1 MDWIE
6 TFGAQEENGKHYSRL
21 WCTGCWVQTKNRIKK
36 TKKESVFSPSH
47 LLASSALFRSLSGR
61 ASSQSSI
68 VLISFPLLKKE
79 RIHSHTSKWIRV
91 HCFKNTVKARVYL
104 HALSPRDRITSQYR
118 PVGFS
123 PITPITFS
131 LTYCLEHQ
139 DLCRLHLHLTRS
151 LLVELW
157 LKGENCSFFFFF
169 VNVAS
174 VLLVHLIIW
183 NIFLQTELSTQG
195 TKKNRSN
202 WPWPNFNF
210 EAVSFACF
218 HLRHCSFRTLNLLN
232 QPLACCSAVVWRHLW
247 HVCVTVS
254 IHAQLLSKQF
264 FLFIQKNR
272 LFFNLN
278 AWKHW

>member
-1 MDWIE
+1 MTSTCLEQITQFNVTAVRLPFVIEITVMHLLWVTCIQVHVAVISTHNRSFLWLMDWIE
-6 TFGAQEENGKHYSRL
+6 TFVAQEENGKHCSRL

-139 DLCRLHLHLTRS
+139 DLYRLHLHLTRS

-169 VNVAS
+169 VNVPS
-174 VLLVHLIIW
+174 VLLVHLIVW
-183 NIFLQTELSTQG
+183 NWTVFVHFPTDWII
-195 TKKNRSN
+195 
-202 WPWPNFNF
+202 
-210 EAVSFACF
+210 
-218 HLRHCSFRTLNLLN
+218 N
-232 QPLACCSAVVWRHLW
+232 QN
-247 HVCVTVS
+247 
-254 IHAQLLSKQF
+254 Q
-264 FLFIQKNR
+264 
-272 LFFNLN
+272 
-278 AWKHW
+278 

>member
-36 TKKESVFSPSH
+36 TIKESVFSPSH

-68 VLISFPLLKKE
+68 VLISFPLLKRKE
-79 RIHSHTSKWIRV
+79 YTVIPVNGSGSIV
-91 HCFKNTVKARVYL
+91 LKNTVKARVYL

-151 LLVELW
+151 PLVELW

-169 VNVAS
+169 VNVPS
-174 VLLVHLIIW
+174 VLLVHLIVW
-183 NIFLQTELSTQG
+183 NWIVFVHFPTELSTRTSKG
-195 TKKNRSN
+195 TKKIDPSG
-202 WPWPNFNF
+202 PWPNFNF
-210 EAVSFACF
+210 EAV
-218 HLRHCSFRTLNLLN
+218 R
-232 QPLACCSAVVWRHLW
+232 
-247 HVCVTVS
+247 
-254 IHAQLLSKQF
+254 
-264 FLFIQKNR
+264 
-272 LFFNLN
+272 
-278 AWKHW
+278 